1 MHFREEKRNNK
12 LIITVIIIELLAVA
26 AASYAVFWFS
36 WQRIIPRR
44 AQAIVSVVDNF
55 STKPITTKLD
65 DFYQKATEQVS
76 ESVDETVWTTDSVNY
91 RTGPGTD
98 YERVGTLNI
107 YTGVKRTGKTFN
119 EWSQVEIDG
128 QTYYIISE
136 YLTTEMPLITATG
149 QKGEYQRYAMSILP
163 NYGWDETE
171 IVPLIKLWD
180 RESGWNPNS
189 HNGSSGAHGIPQAL
203 PASKMASE
211 GSDYMTNG
219 NTQIRWGLSY
229 IKNRYGS
236 PSNAWG
242 HFCSHNWY

>member
-44 AQAIVSVVDNF
+44 AQAIVSTVDNF
-55 STKPITTKLD
+55 STKPITTKIGD
-65 DFYQKATEQVS
+65 YYQKATEQVS

>member
-1 MHFREEKRNNK
+1 M
-12 LIITVIIIELLAVA
+12 A

-44 AQAIVSVVDNF
+44 AQAIVSTVDNF
-55 STKPITTKLD
+55 STKPITTKIGD
-65 DFYQKATEQVS
+65 YYQKATEQVS

>member
-44 AQAIVSVVDNF
+44 AQAIVSTVDNF
-55 STKPITTKLD
+55 STKPITTKIHD
-65 DFYQKATEQVS
+65 YYQKATEQVS

>member
-44 AQAIVSVVDNF
+44 AQAIVSTVDNF

-136 YLTTEMPLITATG
+136 YLTTEMPLI
-149 QKGEYQRYAMSILP
+149 
-163 NYGWDETE
+163 
-171 IVPLIKLWD
+171 KLWD